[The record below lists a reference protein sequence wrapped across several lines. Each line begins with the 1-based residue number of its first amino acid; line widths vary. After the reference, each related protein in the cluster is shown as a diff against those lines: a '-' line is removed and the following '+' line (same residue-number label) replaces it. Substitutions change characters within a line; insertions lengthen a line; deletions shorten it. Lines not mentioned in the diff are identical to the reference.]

1 VPLANAGVSVPALSV
16 KFDNVASADAARV
29 TTTVYVLVVVPS
41 CAVTTA
47 VIVFVPTFRLIGPDA
62 VPDVTV
68 VPFTVTV
75 ALASEVVGVTVMLVV
90 ALLTL
95 AV

>member
-1 VPLANAGVSVPALSV
+1 MPLAKPGVSIPALSV

-29 TTTVYVLVVVPS
+29 TATVYVPVVVPS
-41 CAVTTA
+41 CAVTTT
-47 VIVFVPTFRLIGPDA
+47 VIVFGPTAKGMALYA
-62 VPDVTV
+62 VPLVTAF
-68 VPFTVTV
+68 PFTVTV
-75 ALASEVVGVTVMLVV
+75 ALASEVVGVTVILVV